1 MKKMAGYAL
10 LFVAAFAGV
19 FAALRTDNFLKAR
32 TTTDRFAP
40 LSDSVIVEPA
50 QFKSAP
56 SGAGFDF
63 RAAAK
68 RITPSVVSV
77 DKSQL
82 VRTFRRGVQLANT
95 GTGSGVII
103 SRDGF
108 VITNNHVIEGAESIT
123 VRLND
128 NRSFRAK
135 LIGTDERTDLALL
148 KIDGGNDFTPA
159 ELGDSSK
166 LEVGQWVMAVGNPL
180 GYSNTLSVGVVSSLG
195 RTLEPNGSGGFLTD
209 AIQTDA
215 AINSGNSGGALTDDR
230 GNVIGINT
238 AIATPTGGSVG
249 IGFSIPINRAK
260 KIVEELRTSG
270 RVNYGASGIRTYNV
284 TLSDPNVRGALQ
296 EMIGTEPP
304 ASGLVVQSV
313 FPGTPAERA
322 GIAENDILQTV
333 DGQKLNGPLDLF
345 RIMLEKRA
353 GQKVRVSV
361 WRGGKSRDVTLDL
374 ISLDQMSR

>member
-19 FAALRTDNFLKAR
+19 FAALRTDSFLKSRPA
-32 TTTDRFAP
+32 TSGEFPP
-40 LSDSVIVEPA
+40 LSDSVVVEPA
-50 QFKSAP
+50 QFRP
-56 SGAGFDF
+56 STGVGFDF

-68 RITPSVVSV
+68 QITPSVVSV

-123 VRLND
+123 VRLSD

-148 KIDGGNDFTPA
+148 KIEGGSNFTPA
-159 ELGDSSK
+159 ALGDSSK

-195 RTLEPNGSGGFLTD
+195 RTLEPNGNGGFLTD

-270 RVNYGASGIRTYNV
+270 KVNYGASGIRTYNV
-284 TLSDPNVRGALQ
+284 TLTDPNVRGALQ

-313 FPGTPAERA
+313 FPGTPAQRA
-322 GIAENDILQTV
+322 GIAENDILLTV
-333 DGQKLNGPLDLF
+333 DGKKLSAPLDLF

-353 GQKVRVSV
+353 GQQVKVTV
-361 WRGGKSRDVTLDL
+361 WRGGRSREVTLDL
-374 ISLDQMSR
+374 VSMDSLMR